1 MVKFLNCFV
10 FVFFMGKFNAVV
22 YSLKKFAVGVYA
34 TLQLALPIKSFAG
47 DVSLSGRVVNDQ
59 GVGQANKNVVL
70 FLNNNEKK
78 LNGVTGA
85 DGVYVIPFTPSGVRH
100 EHFLPEGYSVSNNY
114 PNPFNPATNVNV
126 TVPKRSSVQMKV
138 YSLLGEELGI
148 VIDKDFD
155 AGVHGVNVDLEH
167 FNVAQGVYFARTVI
181 DEQYVKVSKLLFLRN
196 SQHARA
202 FSNDIVSSGA
212 SGSFGKTSIED
223 IIDSMYV
230 NGRSILP
237 TSKFLGVIISGN
249 TDLGSIV
256 VDSAFNVDGRLIS
269 TIRYDQPNNH
279 LPNLTVIIDGY
290 SALTDSLGMFSVQ
303 VPVDSHAVAP
313 FYGMSPWHRKMDIV
327 DPSIWTRK
335 KHLYV
340 RGDTTDVIEDV
351 LTKEDFPDSVMNF
364 MNYISNRNGTGG
376 YDVLKRFIDKP
387 SFYVV
392 ADTSIA
398 WDKEFYDIWGGFIKG
413 KLNDVLTGRLFPE
426 GFLKDVII
434 NSGTN
439 PPIQCDENNAVYTI
453 TPDAAYG
460 NAVLATSPC
469 ARGPPPM
476 IISCI
481 TKVGMYPTPMDFD
494 YMKRA
499 LGHELASGLG
509 YMPNRSNALMSWYNL
524 GNPLNPDPTNPTQTD
539 LLILRY
545 VFSRPTGMDFPDVDW
560 ERSPK
565 NPISVP

>member
-1 MVKFLNCFV
+1 MIKLLDWIVDKTGRIGL
-10 FVFFMGKFNAVV
+10 
-22 YSLKKFAVGVYA
+22 YLFAA
-34 TLQLALPIKSFAG
+34 LQLALPMKSFAG
-47 DVSLSGRVVNDQ
+47 DVSLSGRVVDSR
-59 GVGQANKNVVL
+59 GVGLSNKNVVL

-78 LNGVTGA
+78 LSGVTNA
-85 DGVYVIPFTPSGVRH
+85 DGVYVIPFTPSDIKH
-100 EHFLPEGYSVSNNY
+100 EYFLPEGYSVSNNY
-114 PNPFNPATNVNV
+114 PNPFNPSTNVNI
-126 TVPKRSSVQMKV
+126 TIPERSRVEMKV
-138 YSLLGEELGI
+138 YDMLAQELGT
-148 VIDKDFD
+148 VVDGEYD
-155 AGVHGVNVDLEH
+155 AGTFGVNVDLEDL
-167 FNVAQGVYFARTVI
+167 VSGISQGVYILKTVI
-181 DEQYVKVSKLLFLRN
+181 NNEYANAKKILFLRD
-196 SQHARA
+196 SQHA
-202 FSNDIVSSGA
+202 
-212 SGSFGKTSIED
+212 GSFNFSASNNYFSKTSLQD
-223 IIDSMYV
+223 VVDSMHV

-237 TSKFLGVIISGN
+237 KSKALGVTVSGN
-249 TDLGSIV
+249 TDLGDVV

-279 LPNLTVIIDGY
+279 LPGLTVVIDGY
-290 SALTDSLGMFSVQ
+290 SAVSDSLGYFSVQ
-303 VPVDSHAVAP
+303 VPVDSHAVDP
-313 FYGMSPWHRKMDIV
+313 WSLLSPWDRKMDIV

-340 RGDTTDVIEDV
+340 HGDISNVVEDV
-351 LTKEDFPDSVMNF
+351 LTKEDFPDSVMNYL
-364 MNYISNRNGTGG
+364 NKVSDRQYPGSYSVI
-376 YDVLKRFIDKP
+376 KRFDLRPI
-387 SFYVV
+387 FYIV

-499 LGHELASGLG
+499 LGHELASGLV